1 MVSEPVPPD
10 HSGIERLD
18 PRHHAR
24 EVAVQMLYQWEVG
37 HASVQ
42 EVAAHF
48 FEDRDALGQGDEG
61 HEEEQPVPLSAAQ
74 RAFAME
80 LLRGVAAH
88 ADTLDPVIAAAAQHW
103 RLERMAIVDRLI
115 LRLAVFEFQHRPE
128 TPARV
133 IINEALELAR
143 TFSTEDAVRVIN
155 GLLDGVRKTL
165 ERS

>member
-74 RAFAME
+74 RVKS
-80 LLRGVAAH
+80 RGCR
-88 ADTLDPVIAAAAQHW
+88 Q
-103 RLERMAIVDRLI
+103 
-115 LRLAVFEFQHRPE
+115 
-128 TPARV
+128 
-133 IINEALELAR
+133 AR
-143 TFSTEDAVRVIN
+143 TASGSTP
-155 GLLDGVRKTL
+155 
-165 ERS
+165 